1 MSLLSLMGKNNSPQK
16 AAMKERFQDRERKR
30 MQIIRKGNRM
40 ETGMEIHK
48 EGGFCYLTFPALA
61 ATGAV
66 EHLFSTRL
74 GGVSEGCL
82 GSMNLS
88 YTRGDE
94 KENVDENFRRIATAL
109 NRKVTEFVFTD
120 QTHTAN
126 VRVADARD
134 AGCGIVRERGYH
146 DVDGLVTNDPGI
158 VLCAFFA
165 DCVPLF
171 FVDPIRRVIGLSHSG
186 WKGTVHKI
194 GKETVQTMRREFG
207 CDPADIVAA
216 VGPSICGDCYEVSED
231 VAEQFRQA
239 FSEDTGAVL
248 REKGGGKYLLDLW
261 EANRLVMKEA
271 GILEEHISVTDLCT
285 CCNPEF
291 LFSHRASHGKRGN
304 LGAFLALRR
313 EI

>member
-1 MSLLSLMGKNNSPQK
+1 
-16 AAMKERFQDRERKR
+16 

>member
-1 MSLLSLMGKNNSPQK
+1 
-16 AAMKERFQDRERKR
+16 
-30 MQIIRKGNRM
+30 MQIIRKGNRT
-40 ETGMEIHK
+40 EKSMEIHK
-48 EGGFCYLTFPALA
+48 EGELCYLTFPALTE
-61 ATGAV
+61 TGV
-66 EHLFSTRL
+66 VSHLFSTRL

-88 YTRGDE
+88 YMRGDQT
-94 KENVDENFRRIATAL
+94 ENVDENFRRIAEKL
-109 NRKVTEFVFTD
+109 GRCVEEFVFTD

-126 VRVADARD
+126 VRVANARD
-134 AGCGIVRERGYH
+134 AGCGMTRKQAYH
-146 DVDGLVTNDPGI
+146 DVDGLVTNDPKI

-171 FVDPIRRVIGLSHSG
+171 FVDPVKRVIGLSHSG
-186 WKGTVHKI
+186 WKGTAGKI
-194 GKETVQTMRREFG
+194 GAETVREMQREFG
-207 CDPADIVAA
+207 CDPSDIVAA
-216 VGPSICGDCYEVSED
+216 IGPSICGDCYEVGGD
-231 VAEQFRQA
+231 VADQFRKA
-239 FSEDTGAVL
+239 FADTDREDMGAIL
-248 REKGGGKYLLDLW
+248 REKGEGKYLLDLW

-271 GILEEHISVTDLCT
+271 GIREEHISVTDLCT

>member
-16 AAMKERFQDRERKR
+16 AAMKEMFQNRERKR

-40 ETGMEIHK
+40 EKGMKIHR
-48 EGGFCYLTFPALA
+48 EGELCYLTFPELT

>member
-1 MSLLSLMGKNNSPQK
+1 
-16 AAMKERFQDRERKR
+16 
-30 MQIIRKGNRM
+30 MQIIRKGNRTEKSM
-40 ETGMEIHK
+40 ELHK
-48 EGGFCYLTFPALA
+48 EGELCYLTFPALT
-61 ATGAV
+61 ATGV
-66 EHLFSTRL
+66 VSHLFSTRL

-88 YTRGDE
+88 YTRGDQT
-94 KENVDENFRRIATAL
+94 ENVDENFRRIAEKL
-109 NRKVTEFVFTD
+109 GRCVEEFVFTD

-126 VRVADARD
+126 VRVTNARD
-134 AGCGIVRERGYH
+134 AGCGITRERDYH
-146 DVDGLVTNDPGI
+146 DVDGLVTNDLEI

-171 FVDPIRRVIGLSHSG
+171 FVDPVKRVIGLSHSG
-186 WKGTVHKI
+186 WKGTAQKI
-194 GKETVQTMRREFG
+194 GAETVRTMRREFG
-207 CDPADIVAA
+207 CDPSDIIAA
-216 VGPSICGDCYEVSED
+216 VGPSICGDCYEVGGD
-231 VAEQFRQA
+231 VADQFREA
-239 FSEDTGAVL
+239 FADMEDTGAIL
-248 REKGGGKYLLDLW
+248 REKGGDKYLLDLW

-271 GILEEHISVTDLCT
+271 GIREEHISVTDLCT